1 MAKKKK
7 PKNVVRLHRNALL
20 REALALHQLTD
31 PSHKARRIEVQCAA
45 LTSYI
50 AKLTGRL
57 RRQLRSPES
66 TRPFRAAGSDD
77 GSLEPRLP
85 RAAPLAVD
93 LPGGNARRPAQK
105 PLIADR
111 EP

>member
-7 PKNVVRLHRNALL
+7 PKDAVRLHRNALL

-31 PSHKARRIEVQCAA
+31 PGHRARRIEVQCAA

-50 AKLTGRL
+50 AKLTGKL

-66 TRPFRAAGSDD
+66 TRPFRAAGTDD
-77 GSLEPRLP
+77 GLLKPRLP

-93 LPGGNARRPAQK
+93 LSGGTAHRPAQK
-105 PLIADR
+105 PLIVDR